1 MRKNLDF
8 EIGFFEGIIEKK
20 PDFIE
25 ALIAL
30 GENYTRKGLYGK
42 GLATD
47 KKLALLRPEDE
58 TVHYNLACDYSLLKE
73 PELCLEALEKA
84 IDLGYDDFKY
94 MLEDP
99 DLEYIRK
106 DQRCVRLLA
115 KRILKPASRLGKERR
130 KADKKC
136 AD

>member
-1 MRKNLDF
+1 MKKHLDF
-8 EIGFFEGIIEKK
+8 EIRFFEGLLEKK

-30 GENYTRKGLYGK
+30 GENYTRKGLYDK
-42 GLATD
+42 GLKVDTR
-47 KKLALLRPEDE
+47 LAMLRPDDE

-73 PELCLEALEKA
+73 AELCLEALEKA

-94 MLEDP
+94 MLKDP

-106 DQRCVRLLA
+106 DERCVRLLA
-115 KRILKPASRLGKERR
+115 KRILKPARRLVKGRR
-130 KADKKC
+130 KDGKGC